1 VAGWIRPGTK
11 LLQGLARAC
20 LHGHVTTIIN
30 LPLLPVS
37 GGNPALKIESM
48 STPSRG
54 AAVFLS
60 FFGLLFCVPGLFFLA
75 AMLAGK
81 GSTPNGKI
89 AAVSI
94 SLFFALVGGGVLFAA
109 IRGYGRSKQ
118 QAALQEANP
127 SSPWLWR
134 ADWSARRAESKNS
147 SRATGAW
154 ILAVLG
160 NLFLLPFTI
169 VMLPM
174 LWKQGDLRM
183 LFVLVFCLVGP
194 ILIFL
199 AIRAT
204 LRQQRFGKTYFE
216 FYSLPFSPGDHVI
229 GRIHLKL
236 NERAEHGIDLRLSC
250 LRRMVTGAGDNRT
263 TVQTVLWQSDQKVL
277 ADAIGR
283 GPNGNTI
290 PVDFALPADVC
301 VTDLDNYTDKVLW
314 QLHAEADV
322 PSINYKDDF
331 EIPVFR
337 TSSSPALDPAS
348 FSIAPGFG
356 NISPDDPEP
365 VSAPAVPQVV
375 ITDQPGGTEFYFP
388 PPRNRSRAI
397 FLIVFTLFWTAV
409 VYFLW
414 SSHAPLIF
422 NVAFSAMDLLLV
434 YACLHDFLATSR
446 IRIGNGE
453 LSYVS
458 KMLGIGGTKRVP
470 ISQID
475 KIVAVTTG
483 QPNGTLNNGHSIRLV
498 TKDYCQHTVVSDIS
512 SRQEARWVVSQ
523 LETLAGLK
531 IDTRVLVESPYG
543 PPPQPGIN
551 SNAGAFGPAWQPPR
565 KQFAAATI
573 IPFLIF
579 VLIGGGIFALQG
591 WHFLTLRSSANAWRS
606 NGRPSNP
613 PGSAPAPRRNIS
625 KPMTDSDVDRIL
637 VLPEQQQA
645 EELLERAIG
654 HDQRALKL
662 FEESVEGWIGR
673 IRLTDNMRT
682 LEYRSQYSTDLR
694 VRYANADINLALD
707 GWRKNEEAATL
718 LIERAQTDPKYRPT
732 AVYFLGMLAG
742 RGVAYEKIHPVLLEY
757 AQNDSDANVRQWAVE
772 GMRYLGTDEALDEL
786 FESFTQD
793 ASMNVRNRAGC
804 NISDCG
810 NFKRIQRMRMVPKL
824 IDLLSGSNTNDQMR
838 GWCFMALREIT
849 DENLPA
855 TADAWETWYKEHGNE
870 KIATFESLPWWQV
883 RGDQ

>member
-1 VAGWIRPGTK
+1 
-11 LLQGLARAC
+11 
-20 LHGHVTTIIN
+20 
-30 LPLLPVS
+30 
-37 GGNPALKIESM
+37 M
-48 STPSRG
+48 STPSKG

-94 SLFFALVGGGVLFAA
+94 PLFFVLVGGGLVFAA
-109 IRGYGRSKQ
+109 IRGYSFSKQ

-134 ADWSARRAESKNS
+134 ADWSARRAESINS
-147 SRATGAW
+147 RRATGAW

-160 NLFLLPFTI
+160 NLFLLPFTL

-174 LWKQGDLRM
+174 LWKQGDLRT
-183 LFVLVFCLVGP
+183 LFVLAFCLAGP
-194 ILIFL
+194 VLIFI

-204 LRQQRFGKTYFE
+204 LRRQRFGKTYFE
-216 FYSLPFSPGDHVI
+216 FYSLPFSPGDRVI
-229 GRIHLKL
+229 GRIHLTL
-236 NERAEHGIDLRLSC
+236 NDQVEHSIDLRLSC
-250 LRRMVTGAGDNRT
+250 LRKTVTGGGENRT
-263 TVQTVLWQSDQKVL
+263 TVQAVLWQSDQKVF
-277 ADAIGR
+277 AGAMGGD
-283 GPNGNTI
+283 PSGNTI
-290 PVDFALPADVC
+290 PVDFALPADAC
-301 VTDLDNYTDKVLW
+301 VTDLDNYNDKVLW

-322 PSINYKDDF
+322 PGVNYNDDF

-348 FSIAPGFG
+348 SSITPGFG
-356 NISPDDPEP
+356 STSPDDTEA

-375 ITDQPGGTEFYFP
+375 ITAQPGGTEFYFP
-388 PPRNRSRAI
+388 PLRNRSRAM
-397 FLIVFTLFWTAV
+397 FLIVFTLVWTAV
-409 VYFLW
+409 VYFL
-414 SSHAPLIF
+414 SYSHAPLIF
-422 NVAFSAMDLLLV
+422 PIVFSGMDLLLV
-434 YACLHDFLATSR
+434 YACLHNFLATSR

-453 LSYVS
+453 LSYTS

-483 QPNGTLNNGHSIRLV
+483 EANGSRYNNGHSIRLM
-498 TKDYCQHTVVSDIS
+498 TKDDRRHIIVPDIS

-523 LETLAGLK
+523 LEALAGLK

-543 PPPQPGIN
+543 PPPQPGVN
-551 SNAGAFGPAWQPPR
+551 SNVVYPGAFRPAWQQAGKR
-565 KQFAAATI
+565 SAAAAI

-579 VLIGGGIFALQG
+579 ITIGGVIVSLQG
-591 WHFLTLRSSANAWRS
+591 WHFATFRSSANASRS
-606 NGRPSNP
+606 NRNAPNP
-613 PGSAPAPRRNIS
+613 RGSAPAVRRNIS
-625 KPMTDSDVDRIL
+625 KSMTDADVDRIL
-637 VLPEQQQA
+637 ALSEQQQA
-645 EELLERAIG
+645 EEFLDRAIG
-654 HDQRALKL
+654 HDQHALKL
-662 FEESVEGWIGR
+662 FEENVDGWVGH
-673 IRLTDNMRT
+673 IRLTDNMRS

-707 GWRKNEEAATL
+707 GWHKNEEAAGL
-718 LIERAQTDPKYRPT
+718 LIERAQTDLKYRPA

-742 RGVAYEKIHPVLLEY
+742 RGVAYAKIHSVLLEY
-757 AQNDSDANVRQWAVE
+757 AKNDPDANVRQWAVE

-786 FESFTQD
+786 FESFTED
-793 ASMNVRNRAGC
+793 ASMNVRDRAGC

-810 NFKRIQRMRMVPKL
+810 NFKRTQRMRMVPKL
-824 IDLLSGSNTNDQMR
+824 IDLLSASGTNDQMR

-855 TADAWETWYKEHGNE
+855 TADAWKTWYKEHGTD
-870 KIATFESLPWWQV
+870 KMARLESLPWWQV